1 MIVRVYKLSEINDGL
16 GGVSEEKTLIYE
28 GRGRVV
34 QKEHSL
40 QNSPFAYED
49 RVYDVIIP
57 NELQLDKDSI
67 YEMEV
72 EE

>member
-1 MIVRVYKLSEINDGL
+1 MIIRVYEFSKINDGL

-49 RVYDVIIP
+49 RVYDVILP
-57 NELQLDKDSI
+57 NKLELNPESN
-67 YEMEV
+67 YELEV

>member
-1 MIVRVYKLSEINDGL
+1 MIVRVYELSEINDGL

-34 QKEHSL
+34 QKEHNL
-40 QNSPFAYED
+40 QNSPYAYED